1 MDVPCLEMGKP
12 TGTIA
17 NRVSH
22 CRWRLQPAT
31 VLLLATGEPLAPASP
46 DACKEKAMGETQ
58 QQTFHALNQLIA
70 AGKDSELACM
80 SGASDVNDMQ
90 LRDILTSTAASCRT
104 SVKELQSMVSA
115 MGGRPADRGSMQ
127 GTLRRG
133 WMALRHML
141 QPGNDDAILSICEH
155 EEEASR
161 REYQAV
167 LTKSLVPEANA
178 MLQRQYEDLM
188 RHHGRLHA
196 MRGMKV
202 H

>member
-1 MDVPCLEMGKP
+1 
-12 TGTIA
+12 
-17 NRVSH
+17 
-22 CRWRLQPAT
+22 
-31 VLLLATGEPLAPASP
+31 
-46 DACKEKAMGETQ
+46 
-58 QQTFHALNQLIA
+58 
-70 AGKDSELACM
+70 
-80 SGASDVNDMQ
+80 
-90 LRDILTSTAASCRT
+90 
-104 SVKELQSMVSA
+104 VKELQSMVSA